1 MIHSRLNIYLLF
13 GFLLLCTKTFIS
25 CTHSESPKG
34 EWCRAIT
41 KFIEKHRE
49 LAFSNP
55 DSLRLILSS
64 FPIEPNDSLNWY
76 YRETYYARCYVYKG
90 ETDSVLFYT
99 DRVEAFRK
107 RAPKSPALS
116 SLAASNLNVKAVIL
130 QEHNLRDSA
139 LACLKLAYNEAVQ
152 ADISK
157 DMPSICINIA
167 DISRQLG
174 KLPQAAEWYRRALRV
189 SDSLKISN
197 QTHSILAGLG
207 LVYSDMQN
215 FSLAH
220 HYFSEAEF
228 RYPPQNIYEKYY
240 LYNSMGNVYA
250 SEEKHQKALDCFKKA
265 YKSTK
270 YIQSP
275 LYTAVVEANMGGE
288 LMELDILD
296 SAHYYIDKAYIYFCK
311 DNTDSGIRFYVNGL
325 RIALALK
332 EHNLPLAHQYLS
344 QPFNQAEITPLYM
357 RDYYRQLMKYNART
371 GNYKKAYEYQQLTN
385 RYSDSLRNVNYINNI
400 ADIDYRYKQDTA
412 LLKRNI
418 IIANSH
424 AKVSQL
430 RNTATLS
437 ISLLVITIIAAA
449 SLYGYIRRRN
459 KRKRAEQVAIIT
471 QLRMENIRNRFS
483 PHFVFNVLNIVTGA
497 LQNGEQQI
505 LPLKLLIQVL
515 RQNLLIADQM
525 AIPLKDEIELVRNYL
540 ELRRSI
546 NSRMPSVNWGS
557 DPEIDMNSLL
567 PAMIIQ
573 IPVENVIKH
582 ASADSVNIQ
591 IRSIETLY
599 FEIIIEDDGM
609 GYIPGVYSN
618 TKNDTGT
625 GLRILFRIIELL
637 NVKNTYKMTMDIINL
652 TSINPETHGTCVHI
666 IIPYHYNFKV

>member
-1 MIHSRLNIYLLF
+1 
-13 GFLLLCTKTFIS
+13 
-25 CTHSESPKG
+25 
-34 EWCRAIT
+34 
-41 KFIEKHRE
+41 
-49 LAFSNP
+49 
-55 DSLRLILSS
+55 
-64 FPIEPNDSLNWY
+64 
-76 YRETYYARCYVYKG
+76 
-90 ETDSVLFYT
+90 
-99 DRVEAFRK
+99 
-107 RAPKSPALS
+107 
-116 SLAASNLNVKAVIL
+116 
-130 QEHNLRDSA
+130 
-139 LACLKLAYNEAVQ
+139 
-152 ADISK
+152 
-157 DMPSICINIA
+157 
-167 DISRQLG
+167 
-174 KLPQAAEWYRRALRV
+174 
-189 SDSLKISN
+189 
-197 QTHSILAGLG
+197 
-207 LVYSDMQN
+207 
-215 FSLAH
+215 
-220 HYFSEAEF
+220 
-228 RYPPQNIYEKYY
+228 
-240 LYNSMGNVYA
+240 
-250 SEEKHQKALDCFKKA
+250 
-265 YKSTK
+265 
-270 YIQSP
+270 
-275 LYTAVVEANMGGE
+275 
-288 LMELDILD
+288 
-296 SAHYYIDKAYIYFCK
+296 
-311 DNTDSGIRFYVNGL
+311 
-325 RIALALK
+325 
-332 EHNLPLAHQYLS
+332 
-344 QPFNQAEITPLYM
+344 
-357 RDYYRQLMKYNART
+357 MKYNART

-546 NSRMPSVNWGS
+546 NSRMPSVNWES

-666 IIPYHYNFKV
+666 IIPYHYNFEV